1 MQHFFAHPLTEE
13 QNKTSL
19 ELETFLKR
27 PHRYPAFILTG
38 YAGTGKTSLLGAL
51 VNTLDSFKIQTVL
64 LAPTGKAAKILGN
77 YSGKSAF
84 TIHKYI
90 YRRKDKTADYSSI
103 EININ
108 LHKNTVFIVDEA
120 SMIGDYSMD
129 KFGNIS
135 PRNLL
140 EDLFNFVYSSEGCKL
155 ILIGDVGQ
163 LPPVGSNF
171 SPALNANH
179 LAHYFPT
186 LEVTS
191 GHLTEVLRQKLDS
204 SILFNATELR
214 KEHDDF
220 YRFILRHNGDVTSI
234 NGLELQDDLESS
246 FANQGMDETIIVT
259 RSNKRANE
267 FNNQIRSRIF
277 WYEDQLCNGDLLMVV
292 KNNYHWM
299 KDEPKMGFVA
309 NGESMLVKRVL
320 KFETIYGFEF
330 AKVIVQFPDYD
341 AIGEQEVIILLETL
355 QSEEPNLNRNRL
367 KELFF
372 AVEEDYLHE
381 KNKKKRYELIFSNPY
396 FNALQVKF
404 GYAVTCH
411 KSQGGQWNH
420 VFIDVGY
427 LPPDL
432 DLKEYNR
439 WLYTALTRAKERAF
453 LINFP
458 KNQLPVED

>member
-1 MQHFFAHPLTEE
+1 MHHFFGHQMTQQQISASLNLEE
-13 QNKTSL
+13 
-19 ELETFLKR
+19 FLRR

-38 YAGTGKTSLLGAL
+38 YAGTGKTTLLGAL
-51 VNTLDSFKIQTVL
+51 VNTLNSYKVHTAL

-77 YSGKSAF
+77 YANKSAF

-90 YRRKDKTADYSSI
+90 YRRKDKTDDYSTI
-103 EININ
+103 ELNIN

-129 KFGNIS
+129 KFGNVS

-140 EDLFNFVYSSEGCKL
+140 EDLFNFVYSAEGCKL

-171 SPALNANH
+171 SPALNKAH
-179 LAHYFPT
+179 LTHYFPM
-186 LEVTS
+186 LEVS
-191 GHLTEVLRQKLDS
+191 SSHLTEVLRQRLDS
-204 SILFNATELR
+204 SILYNATELR
-214 KEHDDF
+214 KEHEDF
-220 YRFILRHNGDVTSI
+220 YRFELKKGGDVSSI
-234 NGLELQDDLESS
+234 TGFELQDELESS
-246 FANQGMDETIIVT
+246 FSNYGMDETIIVT

-299 KDEPKMGFVA
+299 KDEPTMGFVA
-309 NGESMLVKRVL
+309 NGESMLVKRVQKIESL
-320 KFETIYGFEF
+320 YGFEF

-341 AIGEQEVIILLETL
+341 NLGEQEVVILLETL
-355 QSEEPNLNRNRL
+355 QSEEPNLSRARM

-372 AVEEDYLHE
+372 AVEQDYLHE
-381 KNKKKRYELIFSNPY
+381 KNKKKRYELIFANPY

-427 LPPDL
+427 IPPEL
-432 DLKEYNR
+432 DLTEYNR
-439 WLYTALTRAKERAF
+439 WLYTALTRAKEKAF
-453 LINFP
+453 LVNFP
-458 KNQLPVED
+458 KEQLPIED